1 MPRYV
6 VALLVAAGVAMTALV
21 GLVHGDLT
29 LVLIIGAS
37 AANGMVAYNALPHKK
52 NRLQSL

>member
-52 NRLQSL
+52 NGLQSL